1 MAETLG
7 SLIDKLAIKS
17 IRDFHI
23 KRMLQSKKAKFTKY
37 QLKDKLEILRK
48 QKRSLFK
55 EIEEFIVEASA
66 GRIALSDE
74 KLKLYNKPH
83 LIGRIGNINSVSKAI
98 DGLTKKNL
106 ELWHLEDE
114 ARREDVSLSY
124 IGSIKK
130 KIDLVNQQR
139 NDLIDKIDE
148 LFSQKLIPYKKT
160 DPFS

>member
-23 KRMLQSKKAKFTKY
+23 KRMLKSKKAKFTKC

-55 EIEEFIVEASA
+55 EIEEFIVEAPA

-83 LIGRIGNINSVSKAI
+83 LIGRTGNINSVSKAI

-148 LFSQKLIPYKKT
+148 LFSQKLIPYEKT
-160 DPFS
+160 DSFS